1 MIRNRVRSFRR
12 ADGGA
17 TAVEFAIV
25 VGQLLLLMFGTLE
38 FGRLLWTREALQSA
52 AISGARCM
60 GILQTACV
68 TSGAYSSTK
77 AADYV
82 IAEASALK
90 VKLTSTNV
98 TTTNNA
104 TCAGVSGFSQV
115 TINYTFQTALPYLLD
130 ALTGGV
136 SLTATACF
144 PNQA

>member
-1 MIRNRVRSFRR
+1 MIRGRARSFSR
-12 ADGGA
+12 AEGGA

-25 VGQLLLLMFGTLE
+25 VGPLLLLMFGTLE

-52 AISGARCM
+52 AIAGARCM
-60 GILQTACV
+60 GILQTSCT
-68 TSGAYSSTK
+68 TSGAYSSSK
-77 AADYV
+77 SADYV

-90 VKLTSTNV
+90 VKITSTNV
-98 TTTNNA
+98 TTTNTA

-115 TINYTFQTALPYLLD
+115 TISYTFQTALPYFLK

-136 SLTATACF
+136 PLSATACF